1 MENQI
6 TKQEPQE
13 IIHIHN
19 RQLTISKR
27 QLEDLPKILQREI
40 FLEYIAKSSAEI
52 KEKLVN
58 DILTLFQVR
67 ERQKEKDDMKDTWL
81 LFIMDYRLTASEI
94 FQAHRMALKRELL
107 DQNGKEIECLPMLS
121 TNTTGKILKAYER
134 HKQTDKQLEAG
145 REQLKKILNPEPER
159 SPEEIKAEKKKN
171 WDSLVESVKKGE
183 KCEHAFLF
191 YEMAIKKGGLVS
203 FVGDKGGQK
212 IAIKDKMIQILAKE
226 KLKPNS
232 ALFNAFELK
241 NLSEYF
247 EDKKKAMTNDIAFSF
262 DRLHAMAITHVK
274 NDKVY
279 EWVSEQLKLKS
290 NENS

>member
-1 MENQI
+1 M
-6 TKQEPQE
+6 
-13 IIHIHN
+13 
-19 RQLTISKR
+19 
-27 QLEDLPKILQREI
+27 PKILQREI
-40 FLEYIAKSSAEI
+40 FLESIAKSSAEI

-67 ERQKEKDDMKDTWL
+67 ERQREKDEMKDTWL

-107 DQNGKEIECLPMLS
+107 DQNGNEIECLPMLS

-134 HKQTDKQLEAG
+134 YKQNDKQLEAG
-145 REQLKKILNPEPER
+145 REQLKKLLNPEPER

-171 WDSLVESVKKGE
+171 WESLVEAVKKGE
-183 KCEHAFLF
+183 KCDHAFLF
-191 YEMAIKKGGLVS
+191 YEFAIKKGGLSS
-203 FVGDKGGQK
+203 FVNDKDSQK
-212 IAIKDKMIQILAKE
+212 IAIKDKMIQILSKE
-226 KLKPNS
+226 RLKPNS
-232 ALFNAFELK
+232 VLFNAFELK

-247 EDKKKAMTNDIAFSF
+247 EDKKKAMTDDIAFSF

-279 EWVSEQLKLKS
+279 EWVSEQIKS
-290 NENS
+290 KNHENKS

>member
-1 MENQI
+1 ME
-6 TKQEPQE
+6 
-13 IIHIHN
+13 
-19 RQLTISKR
+19 IS
-27 QLEDLPKILQREI
+27 RESI
-40 FLEYIAKSSAEI
+40 KYSSANT

-67 ERQKEKDDMKDTWL
+67 DKNQEKKEMMDTWL
-81 LFIMDYRLTASEI
+81 LFVLDFRFTATEI
-94 FQAHRMALKRELL
+94 YYAHKMAIQRTLL
-107 DQNGKEIECLPMLS
+107 DQNGNEIECLPMLS

-134 HKQTDKQLEAG
+134 YKQNDKQLEAG

-171 WDSLVESVKKGE
+171 WDALVEAVKKGE

-191 YEMAIKKGGLVS
+191 YEFAIKKGGLSS
-203 FVGDKGGQK
+203 FVNDTDGQK
-212 IAIKDKMIQILAKE
+212 IAIKEKMIQILAKE

-232 ALFNAFELK
+232 VLFNAFELK
-241 NLSEYF
+241 QLSEYF
-247 EDKKKAMTNDIAFSF
+247 EDKKKAMTNDIAFAF

-279 EWVSEQLKLKS
+279 EWVSEQIKS
-290 NENS
+290 KGHENKS